1 VTLQS
6 KISFPELHLNEE
18 EKETMKKNVFY
29 TLSFLL
35 VSVML
40 FSACTTPAT
49 PTTSAAT
56 EPPAQTP
63 VELTMWTWKLNHVPG
78 LEAVAANFESQ
89 TGIKVTITAVNPD
102 DAYRTKLTTSAQSGD
117 LPDIMSYW
125 TGGND
130 FWNYAGSGILVELTD
145 KVDTQWAASFIPGT
159 FEKSSVLSQS
169 RYDSCQADPGC
180 TFKNVK
186 AGQVFSI
193 PYMAGSAYFVYG
205 SKPLMTQ
212 AGLDPN
218 TAPKTAEEWLEMM
231 KTIKAA
237 TGVAGVTTGVQNPDV
252 SARWLFNPLMMT
264 SCGQAKYDA
273 IYDGRDTFLDPCA
286 TRVFD
291 FVYSIQQNDLWTA
304 DILATDIGPS
314 ETAMAQ
320 GKAAFVIGG
329 TYTLSGLM
337 ANGMKAEDVLA
348 FAVPPLKDA
357 ALDHLSVGV
366 DGLIEAAITRDS
378 KNPDEALLFLKFL
391 TSPDQAAL
399 FAKTVGDLP
408 AVKLDADPAKVGSA
422 IAGLIPALNPAD
434 APFGKSN
441 ADPYIDEIFNVLR
454 PGLQAFITGETTP
467 AQLEA
472 DVQAA
477 SVSGWANHGG
487 PRQP

>member
-1 VTLQS
+1 
-6 KISFPELHLNEE
+6 
-18 EKETMKKNVFY
+18 M
-29 TLSFLL
+29 
-35 VSVML
+35 
-40 FSACTTPAT
+40 
-49 PTTSAAT
+49 
-56 EPPAQTP
+56 
-63 VELTMWTWKLNHVPG
+63 
-78 LEAVAANFESQ
+78 AANFEAA
-89 TGIKVTITAVNPD
+89 TGIKVNITAVNPD

-125 TGGND
+125 TGGDD
-130 FWNYAGSGILVELTD
+130 FWNYAGSGVLVDLTD
-145 KVDTQWAASFIPGT
+145 KVDAKWAASFIPGT
-159 FEKSSVLSQS
+159 YDKSSVFSQA
-169 RYDSCQADPGC
+169 RYDSCQKDPSC
-180 TFKNVK
+180 TFQNVK
-186 AGQVFSI
+186 AGQAFSV

-205 SKPLMTQ
+205 SKPLMQQ

-218 TAPKTAEEWLEMM
+218 TPPKTAEEWLDMM
-231 KTIKAA
+231 KAIKEK
-237 TGVAGVTTGVQNPDV
+237 TGVAGLVTGVQNPDV
-252 SARWLFNPLMMT
+252 SVRWLLNPLMMT
-264 SCGQAKYDA
+264 SCGQPKYDA

-314 ETAMAQ
+314 ETVMAQ
-320 GKAAFVIGG
+320 GKAGFVVGG

-366 DGLIEAAITRDS
+366 DGLIEAGITRDS
-378 KNPDEALLFLKFL
+378 QHPDEALQFLKFL
-391 TSPDQAAL
+391 TSADQAAL

-408 AVKLDADPAKVGSA
+408 AVKLDPDPAKVGTA

-454 PGLQAFITGETTP
+454 PGLQAFITGEITP
-467 AQLEA
+467 AKLVA
-472 DVQAA
+472 DAQAA
-477 SVSGWANHGG
+477 SETGWANHGG